1 MVSNAA
7 TSLFVMIKSKFAHP
21 SCCLANIFSNTG
33 HRYHA
38 HPAETRTQSFITID
52 FQRLIVPCETASM
65 RDISRRLARISR
77 SFFDGS
83 AACRWSKMQP
93 SSVNSWYLDFTFQEI
108 AQLGTYPFLEIAQP
122 APFFDWRVPGDGPV
136 SLSNHNENMEVGF
149 IE

>member
-1 MVSNAA
+1 M
-7 TSLFVMIKSKFAHP
+7 TSLEGLRAFPDLS
-21 SCCLANIFSNTG
+21 LT
-33 HRYHA
+33 
-38 HPAETRTQSFITID
+38 D
-52 FQRLIVPCETASM
+52 
-65 RDISRRLARISR
+65 RRAV
-77 SFFDGS
+77 
-83 AACRWSKMQP
+83 CRWSKMQP